1 MRWEAVGLRERGESR
16 RSRKFYPATD
26 LSISTKPR
34 MMHGNGRRTVGPG
47 PSACNSGWASLRR
60 WLEKHSLLNRV
71 GGSARQQIEQMQIP
85 MARPPGPT
93 PMGREDPGMLPVLPT
108 NGVDSTARTPASSTT
123 AKAGVPKK
131 IGLSATS
138 STMICAR
145 ALKAVPHT
153 ACPSWTQSK
162 NSRKGLL
169 NPRWASI
176 RKAAEAGSKSWILAM
191 SACPASAGN
200 GEGVL
205 SLR

>member
-34 MMHGNGRRTVGPG
+34 MMNDNGAEQSAPGRQPATAAGPACGDGLKSIRCSIQSAALRANRLSRCKSRRRGRQG
-47 PSACNSGWASLRR
+47 LRR
-60 WLEKHSLLNRV
+60 WVERMPS
-71 GGSARQQIEQMQIP
+71 
-85 MARPPGPT
+85 
-93 PMGREDPGMLPVLPT
+93 MLPVLPT

-123 AKAGVPKK
+123 SKAGVPKK

-145 ALKAVPHT
+145 VLNAVPHT

-162 NSRKGLL
+162 NSRKG
-169 NPRWASI
+169 
-176 RKAAEAGSKSWILAM
+176 
-191 SACPASAGN
+191 
-200 GEGVL
+200 
-205 SLR
+205 